1 MKAIITA
8 FINFFCIYIPLHLLF
23 VYSSLGKNFL
33 ITLFVSVLI
42 GVGEGVACKR
52 LYKYGLKHI
61 IAFCIVFLA
70 SLGVSAWLF
79 YGAPHQGAM
88 QIVYCY
94 FSQFLIVC
102 YMIPGAICYILFS
115 LWKARKGSKMKY
127 CPICQKGRICK

>member
-52 LYKYGLKHI
+52 L
-61 IAFCIVFLA
+61 
-70 SLGVSAWLF
+70 
-79 YGAPHQGAM
+79 
-88 QIVYCY
+88 
-94 FSQFLIVC
+94 
-102 YMIPGAICYILFS
+102 
-115 LWKARKGSKMKY
+115 
-127 CPICQKGRICK
+127 